1 MVRGLLLVLIVSGI
15 CFLAMPFILTSRA
28 LDERGIT
35 LPGRVYHK
43 SEYVRVTD
51 TGWERLRDVTIEY
64 TVPESQGVSF
74 FDVYPDEQQYDA
86 MHVPQAVE
94 IRYLLHRN
102 IPNVPMTEFLWQIH
116 ALPTVRLIGTQN
128 TSKFNSTLTPGVVLA
143 LEFAGAL
150 AALFVVWRITH
161 WRPLAW
167 ATGIGVA
174 AGLGLML
181 WQEFPRPTTAPS
193 ADVRRASARVKSVHR
208 IDKLFAGR
216 RTRGISANQPIDVLG
231 VEFVPDGKTE
241 PVVAVD
247 VIDRGSVPGLKEQA
261 TVAIRYESGVP
272 RTAYVDGATRTFP
285 ERNFSGAV
293 LQGVL
298 SLAVLAGGLIL
309 ALGIGKVFRRV
320 VS

>member
-1 MVRGLLLVLIVSGI
+1 MVRGLLLVLIGSGI
-15 CFLAMPFILTSRA
+15 CFLAMPFVMTSRA

-51 TGWERLRDVTIEY
+51 SGWERLRDATIEY

-86 MHVPQAVE
+86 MHVPQGVE
-94 IRYLLHRN
+94 IRYLLHRDV
-102 IPNVPMTEFLWQIH
+102 PNVPLTEFLWQIH
-116 ALPTVRLIGTQN
+116 ALPTVRLIGKQN
-128 TSKFNSTLTPGVVLA
+128 TSKFNSMLTPGVVLA
-143 LEFAGAL
+143 LQVAAAL
-150 AALFVVWRITH
+150 AALFVLWLITR

-174 AGLGLML
+174 MGLGFML

-193 ADVRRASARVKSVHR
+193 AEVRRASARVKSLHR
-208 IDKLFAGR
+208 IDKLFAAR
-216 RTRGISANQPIDVLG
+216 RTRGIPTAQPIDVVG

-247 VIDRGSVPGLKEQA
+247 LIDRGSVPGLKEQS

-272 RTAYVDGATRTFP
+272 RTAYIDGATRTFP

-298 SLAVLAGGLIL
+298 SLAVLVGFLVLVL
-309 ALGIGKVFRRV
+309 AIGKVFKRLVR
-320 VS
+320 